1 MCIRTILLKCDWFFL
16 RCTAFIYASGV
27 FGPLLGFALGALTLQ
42 YYVDLLS
49 FDTVDL
55 KLTSSNPRW
64 VGAWWAGFLFIGSLF
79 FIVSLPFFG
88 YPRLLVGELRQL
100 VREDPSRLELMI
112 EQNKKYQQTDDHT
125 ANDAGFSPTA
135 YGKNL
140 RGLWIIL
147 MSTDQSLLIV
157 RL

>member
-1 MCIRTILLKCDWFFL
+1 M
-16 RCTAFIYASGV
+16 
-27 FGPLLGFALGALTLQ
+27 LQ

-49 FDTVDL
+49 FSTVDL

-88 YPRLLVGELRQL
+88 FPRVLLRELRQL
-100 VREDPSRLELMI
+100 ARDDPARLDLII
-112 EQNKKYQQTDDHT
+112 EQNKKRQHT
-125 ANDAGFSPTA
+125 GDCSANDAGPSSAA

-140 RGLWIIL
+140 RGLRIVLIISSVIHGNLLLVVEIDFCWIVTIN
-147 MSTDQSLLIV
+147 INIIIKGK
-157 RL
+157 R

>member
-1 MCIRTILLKCDWFFL
+1 MLPILKLLWGVVLLSCC
-16 RCTAFIYASGV
+16 RTAFIYASGV

-42 YYVDLLS
+42 YYVDLLT

-79 FIVSLPFFG
+79 FVVSLPFFG
-88 YPRLLVGELRQL
+88 FPRVLVRELRQL
-100 VREDPSRLELMI
+100 ARDDPARLELMI
-112 EQNKKYQQTDDHT
+112 EQNKKCQQAVDGTGH
-125 ANDAGFSPTA
+125 DAGPSPAA

-140 RGLWIIL
+140 RGLSICECSQL
-147 MSTDQSLLIV
+147 HT
-157 RL
+157 

>member
-1 MCIRTILLKCDWFFL
+1 MYILYC
-16 RCTAFIYASGV
+16 CTAFIYASGV
-27 FGPLLGFALGALTLQ
+27 FGPLLGFALGALMLQ

-79 FIVSLPFFG
+79 FVVSLPFFG
-88 YPRLLVGELRQL
+88 FPRVLVRELRQL
-100 VREDPSRLELMI
+100 ARDDPARLDLMI
-112 EQNKKYQQTDDHT
+112 EQNKKCQQTDDSAT
-125 ANDAGFSPTA
+125 SDAGPSRAA

-140 RGLWIIL
+140 RGL
-147 MSTDQSLLIV
+147 QIV
-157 RL
+157 

>member
-1 MCIRTILLKCDWFFL
+1 MCL
-16 RCTAFIYASGV
+16 AFIYASGV
-27 FGPLLGFALGALTLQ
+27 FGPLLGFALGALMLQ

-79 FIVSLPFFG
+79 FMVSLPFFG
-88 YPRLLVGELRQL
+88 FPRVLVSELRQL
-100 VREDPSRLELMI
+100 ARDDPSRLELMI
-112 EQNKKYQQTDDHT
+112 EQNKKCQQPDDRV
-125 ANDAGFSPTA
+125 ANDAGPSPAA

-140 RGLWIIL
+140 RGLWIVFVNIVIHRFKL
-147 MSTDQSLLIV
+147 TYLFVTQFLIWY
-157 RL
+157 LCK